1 MNIDLFKYIMKM
13 IVVPML
19 LLSLVLII
27 HGSDDNISIT
37 NVIGFILLIIS
48 GSYIIVDA
56 KNKDEQILKHS
67 RCSKCSAT
75 STVCEDSTS
84 LFINLINIIMGKT
97 FKDFDSEGRFKG
109 VYLSKYLT
117 DEEKTKVKRFAK
129 LDK

>member
-27 HGSDDNISIT
+27 HGTDDDISIT

-56 KNKDEQILKHS
+56 KNKDE
-67 RCSKCSAT
+67 
-75 STVCEDSTS
+75 
-84 LFINLINIIMGKT
+84 
-97 FKDFDSEGRFKG
+97 
-109 VYLSKYLT
+109 
-117 DEEKTKVKRFAK
+117 
-129 LDK
+129 

>member
-27 HGSDDNISIT
+27 HGSDDNISII

-56 KNKDEQILKHS
+56 KNRDE
-67 RCSKCSAT
+67 
-75 STVCEDSTS
+75 
-84 LFINLINIIMGKT
+84 
-97 FKDFDSEGRFKG
+97 
-109 VYLSKYLT
+109 
-117 DEEKTKVKRFAK
+117 
-129 LDK
+129 

>member
-1 MNIDLFKYIMKM
+1 MNIDLIKYIMKM

-56 KNKDEQILKHS
+56 KNNKDE
-67 RCSKCSAT
+67 
-75 STVCEDSTS
+75 
-84 LFINLINIIMGKT
+84 
-97 FKDFDSEGRFKG
+97 
-109 VYLSKYLT
+109 
-117 DEEKTKVKRFAK
+117 
-129 LDK
+129 